1 MCNDG
6 VCVLDGRVG
15 DQVAWTLRTS
25 ADSICN
31 GTGPASEIK
40 TAAYLMSSSQEK
52 FQLHDSAL
60 PGSWFLCYKPS
71 GGSWSRVEEFLIIRG
86 TPTFTPAFG
95 TAGSL
100 TPITLSPAAIDG
112 DLIVIQQND
121 CSQAHLL
128 ANAADYSPMQV
139 RIKFLFVLQLFT
151 NRVVPTGCI
160 KFRGVDFSFN
170 DYPWDI
176 LCVLC
181 NSGIW
186 WK

>member
-6 VCVLDGRVG
+6 VCVCVLDGRVG

-139 RIKFLFVLQLFT
+139 RIKFPFVLQLFT
-151 NRVVPTGCI
+151 NQVVPTGCI
-160 KFRGVDFSFN
+160 K
-170 DYPWDI
+170 
-176 LCVLC
+176 L
-181 NSGIW
+181 
-186 WK
+186 